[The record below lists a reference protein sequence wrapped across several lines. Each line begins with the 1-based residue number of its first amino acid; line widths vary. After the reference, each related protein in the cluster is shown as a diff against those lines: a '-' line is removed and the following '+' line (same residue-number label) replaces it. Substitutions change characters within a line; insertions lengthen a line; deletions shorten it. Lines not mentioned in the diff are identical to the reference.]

1 MEDKRNELSKPH
13 SITVNERESI
23 TITGVEEV
31 ENFDEREI
39 VLFTERGNLVLEG
52 EDFKINTLSVESG
65 DMEISG
71 FLVNLRYSEN
81 AKSGGGFWAKI
92 FK

>member
-1 MEDKRNELSKPH
+1 MEDRKNEISKPH
-13 SITVNERESI
+13 SIKICEREEI
-23 TITGVEEV
+23 VITGVEEV
-31 ENFDEREI
+31 ESFDEREI

-52 EDFKINTLSVESG
+52 EDFKINALSVETG

-71 FLVNLRYSEN
+71 FLVNLRYNEN
-81 AKSGGGFWAKI
+81 AKSGGGFWSKI